1 MKKIGTYTVRGS
13 IFDPD
18 SGLADGSEEKI
29 QLFDGRFDTAYK
41 ITSFK
46 IATGD
51 ASDPDITGRVTTEPG
66 LDSSIQGFWNWSDQ
80 RQIAWAAVNGAT
92 DVFGYD
98 FQAFVDED
106 NLIVE
111 DCFVSFRFASAN
123 TNRVNYMITF
133 EKYDITDSLGVLTM
147 IRNRSQGESTA

>member
-13 IFDPD
+13 IFNPNA
-18 SGLADGSEEKI
+18 GLYDGIEEKI

-41 ITSFK
+41 IIKFE

-51 ASDPDITGRVTTEPG
+51 ASDTDLTGRVTTEPG
-66 LDSSIQGFWNWSDQ
+66 LDDSIQGFWNWSDQ
-80 RQIAWAAVNGAT
+80 RQIAWSASNGAT
-92 DVFGYD
+92 DIFSYETSQFID
-98 FQAFVDED
+98 RD

-111 DCFVSFRFASAN
+111 DCYVSFRFASGS
-123 TNRVNYMITF
+123 TNRANYMITF

-147 IRNRSQGESTA
+147 IRNRSQGDTTE